1 MDPASPCTI
10 DGLLVKGY
18 HPPVTLPFS
27 IPLPH
32 RPALPAVVLVPILG
46 LCSPAPSICGVEG
59 WVGRRFL
66 LKLLLHSWG
75 VLIPPAA
82 YPSSI
87 MAPWPLAQPGLDL
100 IDSLWPADWM
110 PQLSTCG
117 RQAREEVGEKRGK
130 GELCRPNPNPY

>member
-1 MDPASPCTI
+1 M
-10 DGLLVKGY
+10 
-18 HPPVTLPFS
+18 
-27 IPLPH
+27 
-32 RPALPAVVLVPILG
+32 
-46 LCSPAPSICGVEG
+46 
-59 WVGRRFL
+59 GRRFL

-82 YPSSI
+82 YPSSVI
-87 MAPWPLAQPGLDL
+87 TLAPRPLAQPGLDL

-130 GELCRPNPNPY
+130 EELCGPNPNPC